1 MPSNVTPSK
10 AVSTRRRKPARA
22 RSRRSRKSRKT
33 KAAAAAARRARR
45 RARAEEARQS
55 EMFGRAAAFF
65 RDGKYGMARRVLQK
79 VKTGPNTG
87 LGHRARIY
95 IEICNKK
102 TARKRPKLET
112 LEDYYNHAVRLFN
125 DGKYPEAVRV
135 CNRGIRMDAE
145 AAHVHY
151 LKAVAKVLSGKTT
164 GAVAPLRKAIALDP
178 SIRVTAKHD
187 PDMES
192 VINKRPFAKLT
203 AS

>member
-1 MPSNVTPSK
+1 M
-10 AVSTRRRKPARA
+10 
-22 RSRRSRKSRKT
+22 
-33 KAAAAAARRARR
+33 ARRAGGRGGGPPPPGP
-45 RARAEEARQS
+45 RQS
-55 EMFGRAAAFF
+55 EMFGRATALF

-79 VKTGPNTG
+79 VKTGPNLG
-87 LGHRARIY
+87 LGHRARVY

-102 TARKRPKLET
+102 RARKRPKLVT
-112 LEDYYNHAVRLFN
+112 QEDYYNHAVRLFN

-135 CNRGIRMDAE
+135 CNRGLKFDAE

-178 SIRVTAKHD
+178 DLRVTALHD

-192 VINKRPFAKLT
+192 VIHTKPFAKLT
-203 AS
+203 AR